1 MKQDHIHEAREKN
14 IVMAPCAVHNAPVG
28 NPKAKA
34 RPTKAS
40 QMLIITI
47 IFIYIFETHMLGKKT
62 TVSATAIDAMQ
73 DMLPEMTCTA
83 RMISTRLVNSWSE
96 AGNTTNP

>member
-14 IVMAPCAVHNAPVG
+14 MIIAPCALHSTPVG
-28 NPKAKA
+28 KPKAKA

-47 IFIYIFETHMLGKKT
+47 IFMYIFDFHMLGKNT
-62 TVSATAIDAMQ
+62 TVSATANEARKDVTPDIIW
-73 DMLPEMTCTA
+73 TA
-83 RMISTRLVNSWSE
+83 LIMSTRLVNSWSE
-96 AGNTTNP
+96 AGKTTNP